1 MRAAPL
7 LSWGASPAS
16 SLLRVARLN
25 LQRTVLALFWRCHV
39 TLPYVRTRALL
50 KFSIPEVV
58 WMPVLMLAF
67 AAVLFLA
74 SVGSDLNLPI
84 EP

>member
-1 MRAAPL
+1 M
-7 LSWGASPAS
+7 
-16 SLLRVARLN
+16 
-25 LQRTVLALFWRCHV
+25 
-39 TLPYVRTRALL
+39 TLPLAVTKTPL

-58 WMPVLMLAF
+58 WMPVLMLAV

-74 SVGSDLNLPI
+74 SAGSDLNLILPI